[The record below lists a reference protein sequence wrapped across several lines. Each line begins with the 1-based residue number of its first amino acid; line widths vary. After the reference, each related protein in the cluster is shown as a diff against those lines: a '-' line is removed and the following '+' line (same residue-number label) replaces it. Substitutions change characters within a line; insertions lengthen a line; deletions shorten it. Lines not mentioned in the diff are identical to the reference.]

1 MNDIDYA
8 SLLCSR
14 LCHDLLSP
22 VGALN
27 NGIELLADE
36 TDPKLRDQCMG
47 LLADSARTTAGKLKF
62 FRLAF
67 GSGGGFS
74 EEIALHEIRMA
85 LEGMF
90 PSDGRLRLEWLV
102 DSDSLPKPA
111 AKLLLNLCLMTG
123 EALPRGGTL
132 TIGSERRG
140 RHHRDRRARRRTQAH
155 VRAGNPRQLRAQRG
169 RRRGHDTH
177 RDRLSHP
184 RAGRGMRRAA
194 CAFRCGRAV
203 PDVRGQ
209 PADLTSHRSVRAAF
223 ELVEKAVENLA
234 LWWLSRQARRPLE
247 PNGDRKGGALF
258 PVHFSHP

>member
-36 TDPKLRDQCMG
+36 TDPRLREQCMG

-67 GSGGGFS
+67 GSGGGFG
-74 EEIALHEIRMA
+74 EEIAVHEIRMA

-90 PSDGRLRLEWLV
+90 PSDGKLEVQWLI
-102 DSDSLPKPA
+102 DSEGLPKAA
-111 AKLLLNLCLMTG
+111 AKLMLNLALMVG

-132 TIGSERRG
+132 TLGSE
-140 RHHRDRRARRRTQAH
+140 
-155 VRAGNPRQLRAQRG
+155 QRG
-169 RRRGHDTH
+169 G
-177 RDRLSHP
+177 L
-184 RAGRGMRRAA
+184 
-194 CAFRCGRAV
+194 V
-203 PDVRGQ
+203 EIVVRGEGPKITFAPDLRDSFAPANSGQ
-209 PADLTSHRSVRAAF
+209 PVTTRTATSYLIRS
-223 ELVEKAVENLA
+223 LVSEAKGQLA
-234 LWWLSRQARRPLE
+234 LS
-247 PNGDRKGGALF
+247 GAEDPFLMF
-258 PVHFSHP
+258 GVSLPV